1 MKMYLKFIKHWLNF
15 LSIIAPKY
23 GGKIVINIFQKVRI
37 KRIKEAEKEFYS
49 KMKPFK
55 VSQKNNEALHCYELG
70 KPNGR
75 LVFLVHG
82 WDSNAG
88 SLTRFAFELANK
100 GYRVISLDLP
110 AHSNT
115 EEIRTNLYICKNAF
129 KALIDYINPK
139 EPFSVIAH
147 SFGSIVIAFAL
158 SETNYLVDKI
168 VLLSANNKLKEV
180 FLGFQKFIGFNDKI
194 FRHIEIWI
202 KNFFKEDLSEMKITN
217 RLKTV
222 NFEEMLIIH
231 DKFDKVIP
239 YRNAEEIVK
248 IVQNT
253 KVLAFERIG
262 HYRMLWN
269 EDVINETINF
279 ISTIKKR

>member
-1 MKMYLKFIKHWLNF
+1 MKIYLKFIKYYLNI

-37 KRIKEAEKEFYS
+37 KRIKEAEKVFYS
-49 KMKPFK
+49 KMKHFK
-55 VSQKNNEALHCYELG
+55 IPQKNKEPLHCYEIGNPKG
-70 KPNGR
+70 K
-75 LVFLVHG
+75 LIFLVHG

-88 SLTRFAFELANK
+88 SLTRFTFELAKK
-100 GYRVISLDLP
+100 GYRIISLDLP

-115 EEIRTNLYICKNAF
+115 KAIRTNLYICKNAF
-129 KALIDYINPK
+129 KDLINYINPK
-139 EPFSVIAH
+139 EPFSVVAH

-180 FLGFQKFIGFNDKI
+180 FLDFQRFIGFNDKI
-194 FRHIEIWI
+194 FKQIEIWI
-202 KNFFKEDLSEMKITN
+202 KTFFKEDLSEMKVTN

-239 YRNAEEIVK
+239 YRNAEEITKVLK
-248 IVQNT
+248 NT
-253 KVLAFERIG
+253 KVQAFEKIG

-269 EDVINETINF
+269 EDVINTTINF
-279 ISTIKKR
+279 ISTVKER